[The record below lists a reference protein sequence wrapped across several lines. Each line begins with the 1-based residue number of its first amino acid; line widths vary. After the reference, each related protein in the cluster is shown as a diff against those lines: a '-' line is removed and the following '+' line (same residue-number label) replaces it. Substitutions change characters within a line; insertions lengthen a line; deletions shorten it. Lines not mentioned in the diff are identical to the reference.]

1 MRAWPCGRVRIIL
14 GTLVA
19 FRERFGTPAQL
30 FLHLRERRV
39 QVEQLVSP
47 SPTRYELARARAHA
61 HMTCTG
67 ALARARAHA
76 HMTCTGA
83 GASTCARTHADPCRS
98 RHVHAHMHIH
108 AHMQTHLHT
117 LARTLVRT
125 DTGAGASTCARTRAN
140 PAGSCCRTACQRSRS
155 ISGRTSGTECAC
167 QVRREQRAA
176 TAHEHVGLPSEG
188 KAWMDRWPSR
198 Y

>member
-1 MRAWPCGRVRIIL
+1 MTRLLC
-14 GTLVA
+14 TLMT
-19 FRERFGTPAQL
+19 FLERFGTPAQL

-47 SPTRYELARARAHA
+47 LPTRYE
-61 HMTCTG
+61 
-67 ALARARAHA
+67 LARARAHA

-155 ISGRTSGTECAC
+155 ISGSTSGTECAC

-176 TAHEHVGLPSEG
+176 TAHEHVGLSSEG
-188 KAWMDRWPSR
+188 KARMSR
-198 Y
+198 GPCRY